1 MDAWVKTGEEAEKDG
16 QQAPEQKHIFRAG
29 GTKAGKPGEDKVSPI
44 LTVQLLFCLCVV
56 AFVLVMRFASPGFFA
71 QMGERYEK
79 MLTEG
84 VSLTSSGELFRFA
97 SAGVESLQEKL
108 RRAVEQLGAK
118 EPDSALGQGG
128 QYEVTHAGYLKT
140 VTLASYVL
148 SDRPG
153 MPVEGTLTSSF
164 GYRTHPITGK
174 TDFHTGVDLAAPQGT
189 PVAAAWTGVVAETGF
204 NDINGNY
211 VKMIHSGNVCTTYN
225 HLSAISVQTGQ
236 RLRRGE
242 VVGLVGSTGISTG
255 PHLHFEL
262 LIDGVRVDPAPAL
275 GL

>member
-1 MDAWVKTGEEAEKDG
+1 M
-16 QQAPEQKHIFRAG
+16 
-29 GTKAGKPGEDKVSPI
+29 
-44 LTVQLLFCLCVV
+44 
-56 AFVLVMRFASPGFFA
+56 
-71 QMGERYEK
+71 
-79 MLTEG
+79 
-84 VSLTSSGELFRFA
+84 
-97 SAGVESLQEKL
+97 
-108 RRAVEQLGAK
+108 
-118 EPDSALGQGG
+118 
-128 QYEVTHAGYLKT
+128 
-140 VTLASYVL
+140 
-148 SDRPG
+148 
-153 MPVEGTLTSSF
+153 
-164 GYRTHPITGK
+164 
-174 TDFHTGVDLAAPQGT
+174 
-189 PVAAAWTGVVAETGF
+189 AETGF